1 METIRNLSIR
11 KTIVLYL
18 TVSLIL
24 GFLAGAAVMGIAE
37 QAQRQIWIKYI
48 DEDAYVKAI
57 QKEEG
62 NFTVDVAR
70 VSRDRMTKTDGFY
83 SELCDFLE
91 TYSIL
96 AACFFSM
103 IGAVILFY
111 RDKIKVPLGE
121 LTDASELIGKNELDF
136 RITYASRDELGR
148 LCLEFEKMRA
158 SLAENN
164 RNMWNMVEEEKALRA
179 AIAHDIR
186 SPLAVLR
193 GYQEM
198 MLEFIPEGILEQKKI
213 LEMLQGG
220 MEQIERMDKFIG
232 TMQKLSRLEARR
244 IECREFA
251 LSSLT
256 DEILRIAQILQKEAG
271 RESHIIQT
279 SADKKITA
287 DREVILE
294 VIDNLLSNAFRYAE
308 RLVQVEIRAE
318 GRELV
323 ISVSDDGSG
332 FTESQEQVT
341 KAYYHSNPQDDL
353 QHFGMGMYISR
364 VYCEKHGGRLLTGN
378 QRDGGAVVKA
388 VFRTGE

>member
-24 GFLAGAAVMGIAE
+24 GFLTGAAVMGIAE

-48 DEDAYVKAI
+48 DEDAYVKAM
-57 QKEEG
+57 QKEG
-62 NFTVDVAR
+62 KNFTVDVAR
-70 VSRDRMTKTDGFY
+70 VSGDRMTKIDGIY

-96 AACFFSM
+96 VACFFSM
-103 IGAVILFY
+103 LVAVILFY

-136 RITYASRDELGR
+136 QITYDSRDELGR
-148 LCLEFEKMRA
+148 LCREFERMRA
-158 SLAENN
+158 SLAANN
-164 RNMWNMVEEEKALRA
+164 RNMWKMVEEEKALRS

-198 MLEFIPEGILEQKKI
+198 LLEFIPEGILEQKKI

-244 IECREFA
+244 IECTEFT

-256 DEILRIAQILQKEAG
+256 EEVRRIAQILQKEAG
-271 RESHIIQT
+271 RESFVIQT
-279 SADKKITA
+279 SPDKKIAA

-294 VIDNLLSNAFRYAE
+294 VTDNLLSNAFRYAK

-318 GRELV
+318 GRELK
-323 ISVSDDGSG
+323 ISVSDDGRG
-332 FTESQEQVT
+332 FTESQDQVT

-364 VYCEKHGGRLLTGN
+364 VYCEKHGGRLLASN
-378 QRDGGAVVKA
+378 NRDGGAVVKA
-388 VFRTGE
+388 VFKTGE